1 MSPLPG
7 TAPDPKPA
15 LCAVRRNP
23 LAGVLLSLRIH
34 KPSPTRRGFSTV
46 ELVTALAIGMILTVV
61 GLAGLRM
68 VQVEERVESAAVR
81 LSNAL
86 SAARTLAVSQ
96 NGFYRV
102 ALDLDRSNFWIDEI
116 EDPAIDPLADPLT
129 PKVVH
134 PEELGELVIVE
145 SVLIQGVGTPVTSG
159 LQAFVFR
166 PDGSADVEAI
176 ITLMIS
182 SQDAT
187 IEENL
192 TTVRLYGAT
201 GSNTVFPRE
210 RLTF

>member
-1 MSPLPG
+1 MTGASE
-7 TAPDPKPA
+7 
-15 LCAVRRNP
+15 VRRP
-23 LAGVLLSLRIH
+23 VMCVRQDG
-34 KPSPTRRGFSTV
+34 GFSTV

-61 GLAGLRM
+61 GLAGLRLL
-68 VQVEERVESAAVR
+68 QVEERVESAAVR
-81 LSNAL
+81 LSNAM

-96 NGFYRV
+96 NGYYRV
-102 ALDLDRSNFWIDEI
+102 ALDLDHDNFWIDEI

-134 PEELGELVIVE
+134 PEALGELVIVE
-145 SVLIQGVGTPVTSG
+145 SVLIQGVGSPVTSG

-166 PDGSADVEAI
+166 PDGSADVDAI

-187 IEENL
+187 IEDNL
-192 TTVRLYGAT
+192 MTVRLYGAT
-201 GSNTVFPRE
+201 GSNTIFPRE